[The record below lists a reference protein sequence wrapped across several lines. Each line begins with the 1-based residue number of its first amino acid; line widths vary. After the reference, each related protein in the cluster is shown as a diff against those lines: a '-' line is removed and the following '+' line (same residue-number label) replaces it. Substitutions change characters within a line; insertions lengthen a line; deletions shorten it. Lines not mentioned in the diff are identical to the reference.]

1 MNKYVK
7 ALLIII
13 TGLLLSLGANHI
25 FSIPD
30 NFVTTTKVVEKI
42 NHDNQNIY
50 FIFQN
55 DKITYS
61 FTEFGDVSS
70 EYVLDKITIGDTI
83 IITTE
88 DNVGEFEYTLIQ
100 KIEKNGTVIY
110 DTIEL
115 YKIHNRN
122 LKLIFIPSII
132 IISLFLAISCF
143 INFGIKNNINK
154 YIIRAPKIIFN
165 LFAVSTLIGFVIPL
179 IFLIIYLFG
188 NIPYQTFIYSYVF
201 YFFLVLGILGLFVFA
216 KEKLV
221 YDGEYYYV
229 HSMFKKIKI
238 INKSEIKSIVIDRV
252 NKGRKNKSGVYNID
266 DNRIFMFSFSLIYCL
281 KKKVFIQSLIFNNV
295 KFLEL
300 VLNSKGKIIEKEIKI
315 FDFLS

>member
-13 TGLLLSLGANHI
+13 TGLLLSLGVNHI

-61 FTEFGDVSS
+61 FTEFGDISS
-70 EYVLDKITIGDTI
+70 EYVLDKINIGDTI

-88 DNVGEFEYTLIQ
+88 DNVGDFEYTLIQ

-110 DTIEL
+110 DSIEL

-143 INFGIKNNINK
+143 IKFGIKNNINK

-165 LFAVSTLIGFVIPL
+165 FFAVSTLIGFIIPF
-179 IFLIIYLFG
+179 IFLIIYLLG
-188 NIPYQTFIYSYVF
+188 NMPYQTFIYSYVF
-201 YFFLVLGILGLFVFA
+201 YLFLALGILGLFIFS
-216 KEKLV
+216 KEKLE

-266 DNRIFMFSFSLIYCL
+266 DNRIYMFSFGLICCL
-281 KKKVFIQSLIFNNV
+281 KENVFIQSLIFNNV

-315 FDFLS
+315 